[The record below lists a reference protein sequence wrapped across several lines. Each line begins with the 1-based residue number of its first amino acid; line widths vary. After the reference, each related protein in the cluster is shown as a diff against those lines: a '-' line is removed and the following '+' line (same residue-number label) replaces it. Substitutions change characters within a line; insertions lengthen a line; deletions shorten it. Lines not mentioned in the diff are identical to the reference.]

1 MECKDC
7 LFLFDDYTDELLKE
21 EAISEISEHLADCEP
36 CAFAYKQF
44 HLEQEL
50 FERYLHNADKSPV
63 LWKSLQESITP
74 LKAKPWWLS
83 LFEGSISIPK
93 PVLGAA
99 LILIATAFISANVMW
114 KRSVVTTSEIALKP
128 SVQTV
133 DNASQQSEVI
143 EKTKFVEVPVI
154 KERVVTKIV
163 YIERQKTR
171 SLRSESTVLAL
182 TRSNRFIEKSVK
194 DNITVSGIPADK
206 GYFTQVDLS
215 QFQPTNE
222 TKVRVISEV
231 KGNEK

>member
-7 LFLFDDYTDELLKE
+7 LFLFDDYTDEILKE
-21 EAISEISEHLADCEP
+21 EGISEISEHLAVCTS

-44 HLEQEL
+44 HREQEL
-50 FERYLHNADKSPV
+50 FERYLHKADESPV
-63 LWKSLQESITP
+63 LWKNLQESINP
-74 LKAKPWWLS
+74 LKAKPWWLRI
-83 LFEGSISIPK
+83 FQGSISIPK
-93 PVLGAA
+93 PVLAAA
-99 LILIATAFISANVMW
+99 LILIAAAFISANVMW
-114 KRSVVTTSEIALKP
+114 KRSVATTSEIVLKP
-128 SVQTV
+128 SVPTI
-133 DNASQQSEVI
+133 DNASQQPEVV

-163 YIERQKTR
+163 YVERQKTR
-171 SLRSESTVLAL
+171 PLRSESPVLAS
-182 TRSNRFIEKSVK
+182 TGSNQSIKKSVK
-194 DNITVSGIPADK
+194 GNITVSGIPVDK